1 MCPCHSLRIRSHHP
15 PLVASTEANLPCP
28 CLVKG
33 VWPTYHGVRMS
44 PSLSSLTVRRIY
56 ITSPASPQSCGMDQ
70 R

>member
-1 MCPCHSLRIRSHHP
+1 VPMPPTPHP
-15 PLVASTEANLPCP
+15 LTLSATSGLDGGNSPCP